1 MDDVIAMVLRVGE
14 IFKEAGNLP
23 AVVENYEHFIKGL
36 RRFTMVPLGGV
47 VVRERNARTRDLAP
61 LIVRSAPWRYSMP

>member
-47 VVRERNARTRDLAP
+47 ITREKVARSRDCAE
-61 LIVRSAPWRYSMP
+61 LIVRGAPWRYSIL